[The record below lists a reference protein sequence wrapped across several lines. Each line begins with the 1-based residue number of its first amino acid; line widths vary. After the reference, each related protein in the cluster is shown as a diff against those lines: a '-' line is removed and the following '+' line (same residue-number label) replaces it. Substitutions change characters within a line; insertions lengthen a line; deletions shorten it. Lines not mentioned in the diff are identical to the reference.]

1 MPLSLHIAALRLVGS
16 PLSYEGRLEIYHNG
30 EWGTVCDQYG
40 EFSAYEAE
48 VACNVLGFP

>member
-30 EWGTVCDQYG
+30 EWGAVCDQYG
-40 EFSAYEAE
+40 FFSAYEAE
-48 VACNVLGFP
+48 VACYELGFQ